1 MTFTSIDCE
10 EYPPAL
16 TASKLEYLFTSF
28 TDWSLAHGL
37 AVRPPGTAQHLS
49 ESVLAT
55 HAPVTLFP
63 SPFPRAP
70 FDQARG
76 IQTVYN
82 ELYANIASDDS
93 EQWLAPIIEELVCS
107 IPFHSSPCLF
117 FSFSS
122 TLN

>member
-10 EYPPAL
+10 YPPAL
-16 TASKLEYLFTSF
+16 TVPKLEYLLTSF

-37 AVRPPGTAQHLS
+37 AVRPPPTAQRPD

-93 EQWLAPIIEELVCS
+93 EQWLAPIIEELVFS
-107 IPFHSSPCLF
+107 IPFLSISHFCY
-117 FSFSS
+117 SFSS